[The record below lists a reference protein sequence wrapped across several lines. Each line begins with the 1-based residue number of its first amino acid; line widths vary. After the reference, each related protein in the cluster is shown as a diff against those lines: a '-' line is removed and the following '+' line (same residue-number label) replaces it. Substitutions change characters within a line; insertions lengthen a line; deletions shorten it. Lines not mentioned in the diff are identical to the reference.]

1 MKAIRFHEHG
11 GPEVLKHEDIP
22 EPEPGP
28 GDCLVKIMATTL
40 NGADVMTV
48 EGIPGLTIPLP
59 MIPGIDTAGEIAAL
73 GHGVDGSKWAVGDRV
88 SVYGIIPVGEA
99 FRLMGETLPGA
110 CCDYIT
116 VAQTNLLP
124 IPDNVSYVHAAAL
137 PVAYGTALRMMVK
150 RARVQAGEKV
160 LILGA
165 TGGVGTCCVQL
176 AKMAG
181 AEVLACGSSEWK
193 VERLKEL
200 GADHVVNVSKQDF
213 LEESRRI
220 FGRPR
225 VTVGDKVKGTGG
237 ADIVVNYTGGDTL
250 EPSQKALSS
259 HGRMAVCGATAGYQ
273 ATVDLRY
280 IWSFEQ
286 QIIGSNGWDIEDQAE
301 LLDMVSEG
309 RLDPI
314 IHAERPLKEYP
325 QALQELIDREVF
337 GKSAVLPSHD

>member
-11 GPEVLKHEDIP
+11 GPEVLKYEDIP

-28 GDCLVKIMATTL
+28 GECLVKIMATTL

-124 IPDNVSYVHAAAL
+124 IPDNVSYVQAAAL

-160 LILGA
+160 LIL
-165 TGGVGTCCVQL
+165 
-176 AKMAG
+176 
-181 AEVLACGSSEWK
+181 
-193 VERLKEL
+193 
-200 GADHVVNVSKQDF
+200 
-213 LEESRRI
+213 
-220 FGRPR
+220 
-225 VTVGDKVKGTGG
+225 
-237 ADIVVNYTGGDTL
+237 
-250 EPSQKALSS
+250 
-259 HGRMAVCGATAGYQ
+259 
-273 ATVDLRY
+273 
-280 IWSFEQ
+280 
-286 QIIGSNGWDIEDQAE
+286 
-301 LLDMVSEG
+301 
-309 RLDPI
+309 
-314 IHAERPLKEYP
+314 
-325 QALQELIDREVF
+325 
-337 GKSAVLPSHD
+337 

>member
-11 GPEVLKHEDIP
+11 GPEVLKYEDIP
-22 EPEPGP
+22 EPVPGP
-28 GDCLVKIMATTL
+28 GECLVKVKATTL
-40 NGADVMTV
+40 NGADAMTV
-48 EGIPGLTIPLP
+48 AGIPGLTIPLP

-73 GHGVDGSKWAVGDRV
+73 GPGVDGSKWAVGDRV
-88 SVYGIIPVGEA
+88 SVYGIIPVDTA

-110 CCDYIT
+110 CCEYIT
-116 VAQTNLLP
+116 IAQTNLLP
-124 IPDNVSYVHAAAL
+124 IPDNVSYVQAAAL

-150 RARVQAGEKV
+150 RAQVKAGEKV

-181 AEVLACGSSEWK
+181 AEVLACGSTGWK

-200 GADHVVNVSKQDF
+200 GADHVVNVSEQDF
-213 LEESRRI
+213 VEESRRI
-220 FGRPR
+220 FGKPG
-225 VTVGDKVKGTGG
+225 VAVGDKVKGIGG

-259 HGRMAVCGATAGYQ
+259 NGRMVVCGATAGYQ
-273 ATVDLRY
+273 SSIDLRY

-286 QIIGSNGWDIEDQAE
+286 QIIGSNGWDIDDQAQ
-301 LLDMVSEG
+301 LLKMVSEG

-325 QALQELIDREVF
+325 LALRELIDREVF
-337 GKSAVLPSHD
+337 GKSAVLPELD